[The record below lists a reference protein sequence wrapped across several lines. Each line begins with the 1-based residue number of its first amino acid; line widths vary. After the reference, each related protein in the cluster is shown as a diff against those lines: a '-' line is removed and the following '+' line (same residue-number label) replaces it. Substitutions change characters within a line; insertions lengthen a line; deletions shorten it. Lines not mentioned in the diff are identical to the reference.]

1 METRTQTYEGGYGQ
15 IPFSEASGT
24 YSRLELAP
32 FYLDCFSGGP
42 TYCALASIFLA
53 GKGDQL
59 TESEIRQT
67 VRWAIVNQ
75 EPSGGFRGRTC
86 KSADA
91 CYSFWCGASL
101 AVRIL
106 LLRCL

>member
-32 FYLDCFSGGP
+32 FHLDCFSGGP

-86 KSADA
+86 KGADRLA
-91 CYSFWCGASL
+91 TVFGVGASL
-101 AVRIL
+101 AMRI